1 MKAKSGT
8 MFRKLKEKLKDP
20 WSEISLTRKFLRVFF
35 IFLLPLKILLLIFGV
50 NFGVTWLIEELF
62 YSDTIVKAMIGT
74 CLGSC

>member
-1 MKAKSGT
+1 